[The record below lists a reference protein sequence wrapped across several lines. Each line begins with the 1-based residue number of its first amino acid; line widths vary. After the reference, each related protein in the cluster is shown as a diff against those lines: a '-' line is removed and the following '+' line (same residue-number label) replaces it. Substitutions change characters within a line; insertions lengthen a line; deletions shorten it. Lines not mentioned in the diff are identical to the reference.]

1 MSKSSSGLFSG
12 TKGSKNSL
20 PKNKSQIN
28 HIFAKRPGHLKNT
41 PKNQKTLID
50 LINNKSNFKGTD
62 KDGCDWYIKKG
73 KNGSQYWAKV
83 YKGVLSDGGYNKS
96 PKNWDPDTGLCKN
109 PFKKGGKK

>member
-41 PKNQKTLID
+41 PKNQKTLTD

-73 KNGSQYWAKV
+73 KNTEVFNGTYSRR
-83 YKGVLSDGGYNKS
+83 
-96 PKNWDPDTGLCKN
+96 
-109 PFKKGGKK
+109 